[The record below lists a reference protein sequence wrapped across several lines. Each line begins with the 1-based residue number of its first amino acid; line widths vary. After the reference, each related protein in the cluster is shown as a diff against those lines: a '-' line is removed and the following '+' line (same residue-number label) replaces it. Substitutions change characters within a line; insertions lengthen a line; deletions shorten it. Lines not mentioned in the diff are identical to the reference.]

1 MHTIHFMHLVRFKAY
16 GHENVLGE
24 HKTTVEITTE
34 DYLTKQG
41 TCIVGVQATQKLSE
55 LSSEIREMVTR
66 ETTKIVLVMEV
77 AGIVEQVTGTGGNDL
92 TYADSTSMVARTSS
106 FQCGRTLMINADK
119 AASNLSREFVSLLT
133 KEKMELNCELQ
144 FIPE

>member
-1 MHTIHFMHLVRFKAY
+1 MHLVRFKAY
-16 GHENVLGE
+16 GHDNVIGE

-41 TCIVGVQATQKLSE
+41 TCIVGVEANQKLSD
-55 LSSEIREMVTR
+55 LAPKIRELVTL

-77 AGIVEQVTGTGGNDL
+77 AGIIEQVTGTGGQNL
-92 TYADSTSMVARTSS
+92 TYSDSVSMVARTSS
-106 FQCGRTLMINADK
+106 YQCERTLMINADK
-119 AASNLSREFVSLLT
+119 AASDLSREFVRLL
-133 KEKMELNCELQ
+133 KKNEVEMNCELH

>member
-1 MHTIHFMHLVRFKAY
+1 MHLVRFKAY
-16 GHENVLGE
+16 GHENVIGE

-41 TCIVGVQATQKLSE
+41 TCIVGTQANQKLSD
-55 LSSEIREMVTR
+55 LAPKIRELVTL

-77 AGIVEQVTGTGGNDL
+77 EGTIEQVTGTGGQNL
-92 TYADSTSMVARTSS
+92 TYSDSVSMVARTSS
-106 FQCGRTLMINADK
+106 YQCERTLMINADK
-119 AASNLSREFVSLLT
+119 AASNLSREFIRLL
-133 KEKMELNCELQ
+133 KKNEVEMNCELH

>member
-1 MHTIHFMHLVRFKAY
+1 MHLVRFKAY
-16 GHENVLGE
+16 GHENVIGE

-55 LSSEIREMVTR
+55 LSSEIRELVTL

-77 AGIVEQVTGTGGNDL
+77 TGIREQVTGTGGKDL
-92 TYADSTSMVARTSS
+92 TYSDSTSMVARTSS

-119 AASNLSREFVSLLT
+119 AASDLSREFVNLLT
-133 KEKMELNCELQ
+133 ADTTEMDCELH
-144 FIPE
+144 FIPQ

>member
-1 MHTIHFMHLVRFKAY
+1 MHTLRFMHLVRFKAY
-16 GHENVLGE
+16 GHENVIGE

-41 TCIVGVQATQKLSE
+41 TCIVGVQANQKLSD
-55 LSSEIREMVTR
+55 LAPKIRDLVTL

-77 AGIVEQVTGTGGNDL
+77 EGIIEQVTGTGGQNL
-92 TYADSTSMVARTSS
+92 TYSDSVSMVARTSS
-106 FQCGRTLMINADK
+106 YQCGRTLMINADK
-119 AASNLSREFVSLLT
+119 AALNLSREFVRLL
-133 KEKMELNCELQ
+133 KKNGVEINCELH

>member
-1 MHTIHFMHLVRFKAY
+1 MHLVRFKAY
-16 GHENVLGE
+16 GHENVIGE

-41 TCIVGVQATQKLSE
+41 TCIVGVQATQKLAE
-55 LSSEIREMVTR
+55 LSSEIRKLVTL
-66 ETTKIVLVMEV
+66 ETTKIILLMEV
-77 AGIVEQVTGTGGNDL
+77 AGIKEQVSGTGGSAL
-92 TYADSTSMVARTSS
+92 TYSDSTSMVTRTSS

-119 AASNLSREFVSLLT
+119 AASDLSREFVSLLT
-133 KEKMELNCELQ
+133 KDGIEMNCELH

>member
-1 MHTIHFMHLVRFKAY
+1 MHIIRFKAY
-16 GHENVLGE
+16 GHENIVGK

-34 DYLTKQG
+34 NYLTKQG
-41 TCIVGVQATQKLSE
+41 TCIVGVQATQKLSD
-55 LSSEIREMVTR
+55 LSSDIRELVKLD
-66 ETTKIVLVMEV
+66 TTKIILLMKV
-77 AGIVEQVTGTGGNDL
+77 AGIQEKVTGTGGKNL

-119 AASNLSREFVSLLT
+119 AASDLSREFVSLLT
-133 KEKMELNCELQ
+133 KDGREMNCELH

>member
-1 MHTIHFMHLVRFKAY
+1 MHLVRFKAY
-16 GHENVLGE
+16 GHENVIGE

-55 LSSEIREMVTR
+55 LSSEIRKLVTL
-66 ETTKIVLVMEV
+66 ETTKIILLMDVE
-77 AGIVEQVTGTGGNDL
+77 GIEEQVSGTGGNDL
-92 TYADSTSMVARTSS
+92 TFSDSTSMVARTSS

-119 AASNLSREFVSLLT
+119 AASDLSREFVSLLT
-133 KEKMELNCELQ
+133 EDGVEMNCELH

>member
-1 MHTIHFMHLVRFKAY
+1 MHLVRFKAY
-16 GHENVLGE
+16 GHENVIGE

-41 TCIVGVQATQKLSE
+41 TCIVGVEANQKLSD
-55 LSSEIREMVTR
+55 LAPKIRELVTL

-77 AGIVEQVTGTGGNDL
+77 AGIIEQVTGTGGQNL
-92 TYADSTSMVARTSS
+92 TYSDSVSMVARTSLY
-106 FQCGRTLMINADK
+106 QCERTLMINADK
-119 AASNLSREFVSLLT
+119 AALDLSREFVRLL
-133 KEKMELNCELQ
+133 KKNEVEMNCELH

>member
-1 MHTIHFMHLVRFKAY
+1 MHTVLFMHLVRFKAY
-16 GHENVLGE
+16 GHENVIGE

-41 TCIVGVQATQKLSE
+41 TCIVGVQANQKLSD
-55 LSSEIREMVTR
+55 LAPKIRELVTL

-77 AGIVEQVTGTGGNDL
+77 EGIIEQVTGTGGQNL
-92 TYADSTSMVARTSS
+92 TYSDSVSMVARTSS
-106 FQCGRTLMINADK
+106 YQCERTLMINADK
-119 AASNLSREFVSLLT
+119 AASNLSREFVRLL
-133 KEKMELNCELQ
+133 KKNGVEMNCELH

>member
-1 MHTIHFMHLVRFKAY
+1 MHRVRFKAY
-16 GHENVLGE
+16 GHENVIGE

-34 DYLTKQG
+34 DFLTKQG

-55 LSSEIREMVTR
+55 LSSEIRALASS
-66 ETTKIVLVMEV
+66 ETTKIVLMMEV
-77 AGIVEQVTGTGGNDL
+77 AGIKEQVTGTGGNAL
-92 TYADSTSMVARTSS
+92 TYSDSVSMVARTSL

-119 AASNLSREFVSLLT
+119 AASNLSREFVELLA
-133 KEKMELNCELQ
+133 KNGMEMNCELH

>member
-1 MHTIHFMHLVRFKAY
+1 MHLVRFKAY
-16 GHENVLGE
+16 GHENVIGE

-41 TCIVGVQATQKLSE
+41 TCIVGVQANQKLSDFAPK
-55 LSSEIREMVTR
+55 IRELVTL

-77 AGIVEQVTGTGGNDL
+77 EGIIEQVTGTGGQNL
-92 TYADSTSMVARTSS
+92 TYSDSVSMVARTSS
-106 FQCGRTLMINADK
+106 YQCERTLMINADK
-119 AASNLSREFVSLLT
+119 AASNLSREFVRLL
-133 KEKMELNCELQ
+133 KKNEVEINCELH